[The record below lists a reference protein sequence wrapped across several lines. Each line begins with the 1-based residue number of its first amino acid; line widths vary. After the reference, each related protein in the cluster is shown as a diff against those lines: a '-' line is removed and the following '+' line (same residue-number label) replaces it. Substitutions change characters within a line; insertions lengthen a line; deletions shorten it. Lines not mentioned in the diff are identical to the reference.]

1 MFHVKQLLF
10 ARIAEPITQP
20 VVAVCGVKRS
30 KQTGCVAIKAQS
42 RELPSL
48 WRVAAV
54 IVCKKRR
61 KKEPEEQK
69 LHTAAG
75 YGAMIKVCKIGRKGC
90 VVLKCRKSSGF
101 LRSTPRPIVL
111 KDAVYT
117 TMLKNRRKRAAFLHE
132 MWVVVRPHFAVW
144 KSG

>member
-1 MFHVKQLLF
+1 M
-10 ARIAEPITQP
+10 
-20 VVAVCGVKRS
+20 AVCCVKRS
-30 KQTGCVAIKAQS
+30 KQTGRVAIKVRP

-69 LHTAAG
+69 LHTVAG
-75 YGAMIKVCKIGRKGC
+75 YGAMIKVCKIGRKWR

-101 LRSTPRPIVL
+101 LRSTPRPIAT
-111 KDAVYT
+111 KEAVCPT
-117 TMLKNRRKRAAFLHE
+117 ALKNRRRAA
-132 MWVVVRPHFAVW
+132 VFARNVGGCVSAYCRVEKW
-144 KSG
+144 IRRVIINKRL

>member
-10 ARIAEPITQP
+10 VRIAEPITWL
-20 VVAVCGVKRS
+20 VVAVCCVKQS
-30 KQTGCVAIKAQS
+30 KQTGCVAIKVRS

-48 WRVAAV
+48 WRAAAV

-75 YGAMIKVCKIGRKGC
+75 YGGMIQ
-90 VVLKCRKSSGF
+90 
-101 LRSTPRPIVL
+101 
-111 KDAVYT
+111 
-117 TMLKNRRKRAAFLHE
+117 
-132 MWVVVRPHFAVW
+132 VR
-144 KSG
+144 